1 MGARAS
7 GAWRARA
14 AHPLPASH
22 RPRTRKVARSAVAH
36 PSLTRRSLTSLNL
49 NPNPNPTIPQDAGE
63 IAHARDTLSAAC
75 ASADAAGA
83 AHARDTLASSVAAA
97 INAARCVAAGPAA
110 GVVGAEDLVQAHLDA
125 ADGVAE
131 GAEGGA
137 EVGDAAVMRVAAAG
151 ARIAAAAAVGDSDV
165 ASKSARYILDAC
177 SNRTPTPLGSSSE
190 REGGGDAVDVPPGLE
205 RAVPSSVSRSSS
217 EALIESA
224 LRAANEP
231 HGFAVAHAFKQC
243 AQWIALAATTRRR
256 RCRRRRGRA
265 IAILLLRAPGDARAG
280 GRDVRPRRGNIRRRE
295 VERRDR
301 RRDVRAVRGRGL
313 RGRQA
318 RPRAVGA
325 QARDVARGAAQEGG
339 GRIGGGAIVGARRGG
354 GRRRSGRG
362 RLRGVGVG
370 RGDARGYDELRD
382 ALAAAESSAAAALTA
397 CEALG
402 GSSGHRSEGE
412 GGAPESGPDARVALA
427 AAVSG
432 DVYVAKAVVAARAP
446 GRGGVGD
453 GAGVMFAEGLYR
465 NALRLMGTPRPPT
478 ATADDADAAA
488 GGAAPAHLRL
498 SAAMIHAR
506 YAAILRASG
515 GRREREAE
523 AWAAAA
529 AREWRAPGYGDK
541 DDARAVAWAAKSIG
555 SVGEGGEKA
564 CAHDLTLMMPV
575 TLHNTRCS
583 PRATGGG

>member
-125 ADGVAE
+125 ADGVAK

-137 EVGDAAVMRVAAAG
+137 EVGEVMRVAAAG

-177 SNRTPTPLGSSSE
+177 SNRTPTPFGSSSE

-243 AQWIALAATTRRR
+243 AQWIALAATCDDDDADAVEGAQSRSSFSGPPATLARADAMYALAEEISAAARSSGEIAAATSALYADVVYADVKL
-256 RCRRRRGRA
+256 GRA
-265 IAILLLRAPGDARAG
+265 QLALRLATSLAARL
-280 GRDVRPRRGNIRRRE
+280 RK
-295 VERRDR
+295 VE
-301 RRDVRAVRGRGL
+301 GESES
-313 RGRQA
+313 A
-318 RPRAVGA
+318 RSS
-325 QARDVARGAAQEGG
+325 ARGGAAGDGDPVGG
-339 GRIGGGAIVGARRGG
+339 DSEASESVEETR
-354 GRRRSGRG
+354 
-362 RLRGVGVG
+362 
-370 RGDARGYDELRD
+370 RGYDELRD

-529 AREWRAPGYGDK
+529 AREWRAPGDGDK

>member
-177 SNRTPTPLGSSSE
+177 SNRTPTPFGSSSE

-243 AQWIALAATTRRR
+243 AQWIALAAT
-256 RCRRRRGRA
+256 C
-265 IAILLLRAPGDARAG
+265 D
-280 GRDVRPRRGNIRRRE
+280 D
-295 VERRDR
+295 
-301 RRDVRAVRGRGL
+301 
-313 RGRQA
+313 
-318 RPRAVGA
+318 
-325 QARDVARGAAQEGG
+325 
-339 GRIGGGAIVGARRGG
+339 
-354 GRRRSGRG
+354 
-362 RLRGVGVG
+362 
-370 RGDARGYDELRD
+370 
-382 ALAAAESSAAAALTA
+382 
-397 CEALG
+397 
-402 GSSGHRSEGE
+402 
-412 GGAPESGPDARVALA
+412 
-427 AAVSG
+427 
-432 DVYVAKAVVAARAP
+432 
-446 GRGGVGD
+446 
-453 GAGVMFAEGLYR
+453 
-465 NALRLMGTPRPPT
+465 
-478 ATADDADAAA
+478 DDADADAVE
-488 GGAAPAHLRL
+488 GAQSRSSFSGPPATLAR
-498 SAAMIHAR
+498 ADAM
-506 YAAILRASG
+506 YAL
-515 GRREREAE
+515 AE
-523 AWAAAA
+523 EISAA
-529 AREWRAPGYGDK
+529 ARSSGEIAAATSALYADVVYADVKLGRAQLALRLATSLAARLRKVEGESAAARSSARGRGAGDG
-541 DDARAVAWAAKSIG
+541 DPVGGDSEASESVEESAAGTTS
-555 SVGEGGEKA
+555 
-564 CAHDLTLMMPV
+564 CATPSPPR
-575 TLHNTRCS
+575 NRPPPPRS
-583 PRATGGG
+583 PRARRLGVVPVIDRKGRAALRRAVRMPGWRWRRLFPATCTSPKPSSPRARRDAAASGTAPGSCSRRGCTATRCD

>member
-36 PSLTRRSLTSLNL
+36 PSLTRRSLTSL

-137 EVGDAAVMRVAAAG
+137 EVGEVMRVAAAG

-177 SNRTPTPLGSSSE
+177 SNRTPTPFGSSSE

-243 AQWIALAATTRRR
+243 A
-256 RCRRRRGRA
+256 
-265 IAILLLRAPGDARAG
+265 
-280 GRDVRPRRGNIRRRE
+280 
-295 VERRDR
+295 
-301 RRDVRAVRGRGL
+301 
-313 RGRQA
+313 
-318 RPRAVGA
+318 
-325 QARDVARGAAQEGG
+325 
-339 GRIGGGAIVGARRGG
+339 
-354 GRRRSGRG
+354 
-362 RLRGVGVG
+362 
-370 RGDARGYDELRD
+370 
-382 ALAAAESSAAAALTA
+382 
-397 CEALG
+397 
-402 GSSGHRSEGE
+402 
-412 GGAPESGPDARVALA
+412 
-427 AAVSG
+427 
-432 DVYVAKAVVAARAP
+432 
-446 GRGGVGD
+446 
-453 GAGVMFAEGLYR
+453 
-465 NALRLMGTPRPPT
+465 
-478 ATADDADAAA
+478 
-488 GGAAPAHLRL
+488 
-498 SAAMIHAR
+498 
-506 YAAILRASG
+506 
-515 GRREREAE
+515 
-523 AWAAAA
+523 
-529 AREWRAPGYGDK
+529 
-541 DDARAVAWAAKSIG
+541 
-555 SVGEGGEKA
+555 
-564 CAHDLTLMMPV
+564 HDLTLMMPV